1 MSHNASD
8 CQVLNGADECRR
20 QEAYEKEL
28 EKYTVRRNPLGMDR
42 HHRYYWSV
50 YCQPHQPSVH
60 VVDDSL
66 HMTTSKT
73 ICYV

>member
-1 MSHNASD
+1 ME
-8 CQVLNGADECRR
+8 LNECRR

-50 YCQPHQPSVH
+50 YCQPMSL
-60 VVDDSL
+60 L
-66 HMTTSKT
+66 HMSPLTH
-73 ICYV
+73 CA